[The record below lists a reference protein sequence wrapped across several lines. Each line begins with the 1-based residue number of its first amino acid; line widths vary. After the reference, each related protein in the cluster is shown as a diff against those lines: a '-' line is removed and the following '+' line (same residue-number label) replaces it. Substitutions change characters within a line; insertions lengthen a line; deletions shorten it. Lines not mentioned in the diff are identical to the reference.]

1 MDPITLFL
9 LQKKLRDARTKA
21 KERARAV
28 GGWLSENWRLVL
40 ALGLVLA
47 YTVLVAKLAFDN
59 GQQSADKK
67 WIAKYNKTVKEFNA
81 RIEALKL
88 SSSQVANNTEQALE
102 NVGDDIN
109 KIHAGVEKD
118 AKREQKQSNAV
129 TPNQCVKQ
137 RPTLNDPVPS
147 QVLKAWADMN
157 AAGAKHNPYSD
168 IVK

>member
-28 GGWLSENWRLVL
+28 GGWLSENWHLVL

-59 GQQSADKK
+59 GQQSADEK

-118 AKREQKQSNAV
+118 SEA
-129 TPNQCVKQ
+129 
-137 RPTLNDPVPS
+137 
-147 QVLKAWADMN
+147 
-157 AAGAKHNPYSD
+157 
-168 IVK
+168 